1 MCVLARCEPSV
12 AFLHKIGF
20 ARESMA
26 HAQEDMAYLHTC
38 LAAENPVLER
48 ACLFPRYQQL
58 ALFAEQ
64 HEDMNLADAIEQFAE
79 R

>member
-1 MCVLARCEPSV
+1 M
-12 AFLHKIGF
+12 
-20 ARESMA
+20 
-26 HAQEDMAYLHTC
+26 HAQEDMAYLHAC
-38 LAAENPVLER
+38 LKAENPVLER

-64 HEDMNLADAIEQFAE
+64 HPDMNLPDALEQFAD